1 LLKRQEIKA
10 FNDEQ
15 LVKAFCEKGE
25 NEFLQELFNRHL
37 RLVFLICMKYLKH
50 EDQAKD
56 MSMIVFEKVS
66 IDIKK
71 FEVRVFRNWLHV
83 VTRNA
88 CLMELRK
95 NSTHRITSVGEEK
108 ELERFM
114 ENIPLVHPEEV
125 NSHEVNLSQ
134 LEKAISALEPEQKE
148 CIELFYLKEKSYK
161 EVAEITGYSINQV
174 KSSIQNGKR
183 NLKILM
189 VNNGESLL
197 FILIIIYYTL

>member
-1 LLKRQEIKA
+1 
-10 FNDEQ
+10 
-15 LVKAFCEKGE
+15 
-25 NEFLQELFNRHL
+25 
-37 RLVFLICMKYLKH
+37 
-50 EDQAKD
+50 
-56 MSMIVFEKVS
+56 
-66 IDIKK
+66 
-71 FEVRVFRNWLHV
+71 
-83 VTRNA
+83 
-88 CLMELRK
+88 
-95 NSTHRITSVGEEK
+95 
-108 ELERFM
+108 M

-134 LEKAISALEPEQKE
+134 LEKAISALEHEQKE